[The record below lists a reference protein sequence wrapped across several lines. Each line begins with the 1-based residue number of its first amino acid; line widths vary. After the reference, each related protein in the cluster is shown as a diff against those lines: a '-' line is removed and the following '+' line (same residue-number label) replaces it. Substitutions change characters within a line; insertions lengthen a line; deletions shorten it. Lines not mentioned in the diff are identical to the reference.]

1 MGYKQERN
9 KAAAMD
15 FYTTMVN
22 HKDPQTAMDK
32 YGASYY
38 RQHNPHVED
47 KKEGFIKHF
56 KALAISNPHEDFY
69 PRVIAED
76 DLVLMHVWH
85 HELPAHFPYEKTL
98 ENYKRY
104 GLMSFDI
111 FRFSEEGRIME
122 HWDSMQWSPFPAS
135 FNEIGLVEVEPWWPE
150 GTYSRL
156 EEPLCTSPMMEGET
170 EIRDLDKTQ
179 QNKEIARQFVQDIL
193 MDKRFDEAEK
203 YLADNMTHHV
213 CYMHDGKNG
222 YLEGIRTMKQTQGI
236 DYIEPHRAVAE
247 GNFVGIQSQIN
258 YRGRVTSVVDLFR
271 LEDGKIAEVWECLF
285 ESVPETAAHQ
295 NTLF

>member
-56 KALAISNPHEDFY
+56 KALATSSPHEDFY

-111 FRFSEEGRIME
+111 FRLLR
-122 HWDSMQWSPFPAS
+122 
-135 FNEIGLVEVEPWWPE
+135 
-150 GTYSRL
+150 R
-156 EEPLCTSPMMEGET
+156 
-170 EIRDLDKTQ
+170 R
-179 QNKEIARQFVQDIL
+179 
-193 MDKRFDEAEK
+193 
-203 YLADNMTHHV
+203 TH
-213 CYMHDGKNG
+213 
-222 YLEGIRTMKQTQGI
+222 
-236 DYIEPHRAVAE
+236 
-247 GNFVGIQSQIN
+247 
-258 YRGRVTSVVDLFR
+258 
-271 LEDGKIAEVWECLF
+271 
-285 ESVPETAAHQ
+285 
-295 NTLF
+295 

>member
-56 KALAISNPHEDFY
+56 KALAISSPHEDFY

-193 MDKRFDEAEK
+193 MDKRFGEISGRQHDAPCLLYARRQERLSRGHPHHEADAGHRL
-203 YLADNMTHHV
+203 YRAAPCSCRRQLCRHSVADQLSWARN
-213 CYMHDGKNG
+213 
-222 YLEGIRTMKQTQGI
+222 IRCG
-236 DYIEPHRAVAE
+236 
-247 GNFVGIQSQIN
+247 
-258 YRGRVTSVVDLFR
+258 
-271 LEDGKIAEVWECLF
+271 
-285 ESVPETAAHQ
+285 SVPSGRRQ
-295 NTLF
+295 DRRGLGMPV